1 MTGPAKLRSIT
12 STLSFRLFLILST
25 SILLLFAAYVAVSW
39 RFQSL
44 TLRQE
49 ITAEAYRS
57 SDFIRQSL
65 YTSML
70 GNERERTYAMI
81 RLIGSEPGVEAI
93 RIYNKQGEIKFSN
106 DEREIGTTVDLQ
118 AEACYA
124 CHATAEPLRA
134 LPTSERARIY
144 RKDGTYRVLGTINP
158 IRNEESC
165 WNAACHAHSPDQS
178 ILGVLDVQMSMA
190 QVDAIVAERQR
201 QALGV
206 AVAILALS
214 MLLTAVIVYRAVH
227 LPARQL
233 RRGTEELT
241 HGNLDVTIDLERSDE
256 LGDLAK
262 SFNRM
267 ARSLK
272 EADAELRSWSQTLE
286 DRVRRKTEELEQ
298 MNQQMIRV
306 ERTASLGRMAATVAH
321 ELNNPLSGILTY
333 AKLSAKRVGRTMPD
347 GEDKTKVQEN
357 LELIRSES
365 VRCGN
370 IVRDLLTFARGRSAE
385 FAPAHLHEVV
395 EQTLKLVKHHV
406 QLRQVV
412 TEVDLTLAD
421 DVVVCDREQLVQA
434 LLALLINAV
443 EAMHDGGR
451 LLVRTE
457 EARGERAGFVLL
469 SVRDTGVGIPE
480 EVREHM
486 FDPFFS
492 TKNEAKGVG
501 LGLAVVYGIVQRH
514 EGTITVDSEPG
525 EGSTFTLVLPRDP
538 ATIERERAH
547 HHREHGSVS

>member
-1 MTGPAKLRSIT
+1 
-12 STLSFRLFLILST
+12 
-25 SILLLFAAYVAVSW
+25 
-39 RFQSL
+39 
-44 TLRQE
+44 
-49 ITAEAYRS
+49 
-57 SDFIRQSL
+57 
-65 YTSML
+65 
-70 GNERERTYAMI
+70 
-81 RLIGSEPGVEAI
+81 
-93 RIYNKQGEIKFSN
+93 
-106 DEREIGTTVDLQ
+106 
-118 AEACYA
+118 
-124 CHATAEPLRA
+124 
-134 LPTSERARIY
+134 
-144 RKDGTYRVLGTINP
+144 
-158 IRNEESC
+158 
-165 WNAACHAHSPDQS
+165 
-178 ILGVLDVQMSMA
+178 
-190 QVDAIVAERQR
+190 
-201 QALGV
+201 
-206 AVAILALS
+206 
-214 MLLTAVIVYRAVH
+214 VH

-233 RRGTEELT
+233 RRGTAELT
-241 HGNLDVTIDLERSDE
+241 HGNLDVTIALERSDE

-457 EARGERAGFVLL
+457 EGRGERAEYVLL

-525 EGSTFTLVLPRDP
+525 EGATFTLVLPRDP

-547 HHREHGSVS
+547 HHRDHGSVS